1 MSVSEFS
8 LIERYFAA
16 HRFQRSDVALGIG
29 DDCALLLPPT
39 GQQLATTVDTLVSGV
54 HFFAD
59 ADPESVGHKA
69 LLDKKTGI
77 KERTKKKK
85 NRNKNKK
92 GEKR

>member
-39 GQQLATTVDTLVSGV
+39 GQQLATTVDTLVSIWRRWAQPRLG
-54 HFFAD
+54 
-59 ADPESVGHKA
+59 P
-69 LLDKKTGI
+69 
-77 KERTKKKK
+77 RW
-85 NRNKNKK
+85 R
-92 GEKR
+92 